1 MSADGKVVI
10 VVSGGVVQSV
20 CSSFVDLEVQLID
33 ADDLLHAGKTN
44 REIDELIVTATDPL
58 YVNQMR

>member
-1 MSADGKVVI
+1 MSTDGKVVI
-10 VVSGGVVQSV
+10 VVCGGVVQTV
-20 CSSFVDLEVQLID
+20 HSSFADLEVQLID
-33 ADDLLHAGKTN
+33 ADDLLSAGKTN